1 MDSPVDSLKSKTS
14 GRKCNWR
21 NPQEHPRPQKR
32 ASEQKRG
39 TPLFGSSGRLL
50 FSLFGPLQTDVVCA
64 PGWPTFPLHPT
75 SMTAQLATGEPPPQQ
90 EHLRTAPNPGTATS
104 DCHNPQVHFAGP
116 KTTKLAPRRD
126 TGVGHLVEL
135 GPPLTETDFK
145 KPVVLARG
153 NGLLHVLS
161 IGLAGFQG
169 SFRFCIGSL
178 PFCGLGPRIGPATP
192 SGV

>member
-1 MDSPVDSLKSKTS
+1 MGENAIGGIHRSIHAPKKGPQNKSVEPPFS
-14 GRKCNWR
+14 VQAAGF
-21 NPQEHPRPQKR
+21 
-32 ASEQKRG
+32 SF
-39 TPLFGSSGRLL
+39 LFLAPCRL
-50 FSLFGPLQTDVVCA
+50 VCA